1 MQPISIQPIAIVKNT
16 IIEASTQADWGKVI
30 SEIHFTPD
38 LAPGLQGLADWS
50 HVIVIFSMHQTQF
63 DQSHDLVQ
71 RPRALADMPEVGIF
85 AQRTQ
90 QRPNTIGVS
99 AVKIVSVEPPMVR
112 VKGLDAINDT
122 PVLDI
127 KPYAPIYDTASE
139 PLVPGWFV
147 RLMQGYF

>member
-1 MQPISIQPIAIVKNT
+1 MQPITIQPIATIKNDISKSHT
-16 IIEASTQADWGKVI
+16 NADWGKIV
-30 SEIHFTPD
+30 SEIHFD
-38 LAPGLQGLADWS
+38 EALAPGLQGLSDWS
-50 HVIVIFSMHQTQF
+50 HVVVIFSLHESQF
-63 DQSHDLVQ
+63 DVTHDLVQ
-71 RPRALADMPEVGIF
+71 RPRGLDEMPEVGIF

-99 AVKIVSVEPPMVR
+99 AVKIVSVEQNIVR
-112 VKGLDAINDT
+112 VKGLDAINGT

-139 PLVPGWFV
+139 PLVPGWFI